1 MTTFASNATWI
12 DLLIVLAYLACMMLI
27 GAYFHGRQKNLEEYF
42 LAGRSMSWLPVGLSL
57 MGAIHSGIHYIQGP
71 SQTIR
76 FGIVFLVGTSS
87 WLIVYPWASRVI
99 IPFYRRLGTFTCYE
113 YLEER
118 FGIAVR
124 SLAACIFLM
133 WRLGWIASA
142 LYVPSLAAH
151 AVSGGRVPM
160 VPMIIVLGIVVSF
173 STMFGGMRGVIWT
186 DVLQF
191 AVMVGGLA
199 LTLVLIFWKLPSV
212 SDIFSTA
219 GAAGKLDLF
228 ASIPPVSQISL
239 AAKTKYLLSSP
250 VSYIGIPIAMCV
262 GRLANYG
269 TDQVMVQRFQTTKSL
284 KDSKRALSINAVS
297 DVIWM
302 MILAFLG
309 ISLFT
314 YFTIVMP
321 LPSAM
326 HKRADLIFPYFM
338 SQVFPTGALGFVI
351 ATIFAASLATIGSA
365 INSCSSV
372 AIIDLY
378 QRIARKRDTP
388 TMQNTALTKKNSAG
402 TQSLVASRI
411 LILVF
416 GGIGTII
423 ATKLSSLGDL
433 IEITNKAIQTFTG
446 PLLGLYL
453 LGMFTRRSHQIG
465 VFVGGSAGTIIALLV
480 AFYWTSMGFI
490 WANVYGLLTALLVG
504 YLFSIATPGLR
515 RRNTDDEPTWRRVM
529 QRSAREPEHVEV

>member
-12 DLLIVLAYLACMMLI
+12 DLAIVLAYLACIMLI
-27 GAYFHGRQKNLEEYF
+27 GAHFHRRQKNLEEYF

-87 WLIVYPWASRVI
+87 WLIVYPWASRII

-151 AVSGGRVPM
+151 AVSGGRVPI
-160 VPMIIVLGIVVSF
+160 VPMIIVLGVVVSF

-228 ASIPPVSQISL
+228 ASIPPASQISL

-284 KDSKRALSINAVS
+284 EDSKRALSINAVS

-302 MILAFLG
+302 MILAFVG

-321 LPSAM
+321 LPGAM

-378 QRIARKRDTP
+378 QRIARKRNTP
-388 TMQNTALTKKNSAG
+388 TMQDNALTKKNGAG
-402 TQSLVASRI
+402 NQSLVASRI

-504 YLFSIATPGLR
+504 YLFSVATPGLR